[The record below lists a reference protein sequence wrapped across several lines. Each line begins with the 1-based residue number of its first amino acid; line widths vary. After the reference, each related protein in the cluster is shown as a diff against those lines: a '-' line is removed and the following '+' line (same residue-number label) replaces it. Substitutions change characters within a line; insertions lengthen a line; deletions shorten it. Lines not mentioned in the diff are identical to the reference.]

1 MNDLPAP
8 PSPRPAERDQSATR
22 PEESRGE
29 PAGFAGAARGGP
41 SREAERSERGV
52 EAGGGPKGMGTLPG
66 FPHQR
71 NVVGVKY
78 APTGPTIDCDS
89 GNLVF
94 RQGEAVVVDDRR
106 GGTVATVSV
115 PTTARKGAGSLGRIL
130 RRAEPRDLARAQEE
144 QRRQD
149 DAMAFARSRA
159 HALRLPIK
167 VFRVDF
173 DHGGDRALFFFSSE
187 KRVDFRDLVRDLSAR
202 LRARIEMRQVG
213 VRDEAK
219 LVGGI
224 GSCGRELCCSTF
236 LPHFGPVSIKMAKN
250 QRLVLNP
257 TKVAGQC
264 GRLKCCLMYEDA
276 QYVEAGKGLPKIG
289 KQVQTPEGVGRVDDL
304 NILSRKVRVSFF
316 DRPSETFDASDVRAL
331 DANAT
336 PTPALGTPPPHDGR
350 ALPEEDAAGIE
361 DIADVAKDAALS
373 TPHPAAE
380 NAEEPHGHNQEV
392 SGESSRQRARSG
404 RGCRETGPESKSSR

>member
-8 PSPRPAERDQSATR
+8 PAPRPAQRDQSPTR
-22 PEESRGE
+22 PEER
-29 PAGFAGAARGGP
+29 
-41 SREAERSERGV
+41 
-52 EAGGGPKGMGTLPG
+52 K
-66 FPHQR
+66 
-71 NVVGVKY
+71 VVGVKY

-89 GNLVF
+89 GSLVL

-106 GGTVATVSV
+106 GGTVARVSV
-115 PTTARKGAGSLGRIL
+115 PTTARKGAGTLGRIL
-130 RRAEPRDLARAQEE
+130 RRAEPHDLARAQEE
-144 QRRQD
+144 KRRQD
-149 DAMAFARSRA
+149 DALAFARSRA

-173 DHGGDRALFFFSSE
+173 DHGGDRALFFFASE
-187 KRVDFRDLVRDLSAR
+187 KRIDFRDLVRDLSAR

-236 LPHFGPVSIKMAKN
+236 LPHFAPVSIKMAKN

-276 QYVEAGKGLPKIG
+276 QYVEASKGLPKVG
-289 KQVQTPEGVGRVDDL
+289 KQVQTPDGVGRVDDL
-304 NILSRKVRVSFF
+304 DILARKVRVLFM
-316 DRPSETFDASDVRAL
+316 DRPPAIFDASEIRPL
-331 DANAT
+331 EPSAT
-336 PTPALGTPPPHDGR
+336 PTPASGTPPPHDGP
-350 ALPEEDAAGIE
+350 ALPDG
-361 DIADVAKDAALS
+361 
-373 TPHPAAE
+373 
-380 NAEEPHGHNQEV
+380 HG
-392 SGESSRQRARSG
+392 
-404 RGCRETGPESKSSR
+404 GPC

>member
-1 MNDLPAP
+1 
-8 PSPRPAERDQSATR
+8 
-22 PEESRGE
+22 
-29 PAGFAGAARGGP
+29 
-41 SREAERSERGV
+41 
-52 EAGGGPKGMGTLPG
+52 
-66 FPHQR
+66 
-71 NVVGVKY
+71 VKY

-89 GNLVF
+89 GTLVF

-149 DAMAFARSRA
+149 DALAFARSRA

-236 LPHFGPVSIKMAKN
+236 LPHFAPVSIKMAKN

-276 QYVEAGKGLPKIG
+276 QYVEAGKGMPKVG
-289 KQVQTPEGVGRVDDL
+289 KQVHTPDGVGRVDDINVL
-304 NILSRKVRVSFF
+304 ARKVRVSFF
-316 DRPSETFDASDVRAL
+316 DRPSETFDASEVRPL

-336 PTPALGTPPPHDGR
+336 PSPAPGTPPPHDGP
-350 ALPEEDAAGIE
+350 AMPEEDVAGME
-361 DIADVAKDAALS
+361 DLADAAKDASSS
-373 TPHPAAE
+373 TPPPAGESVEEPHSYNQEVLGDSSRQPPAAE
-380 NAEEPHGHNQEV
+380 NTEV
-392 SGESSRQRARSG
+392 RGED
-404 RGCRETGPESKSSR
+404 TGPESKSSR